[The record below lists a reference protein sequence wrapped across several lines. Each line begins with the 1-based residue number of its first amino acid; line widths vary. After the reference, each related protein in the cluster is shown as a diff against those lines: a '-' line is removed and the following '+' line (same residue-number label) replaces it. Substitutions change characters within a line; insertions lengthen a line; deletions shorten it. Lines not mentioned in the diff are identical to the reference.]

1 MLCWRAGLLVRIGGV
16 DAAGVQG
23 TLCDTV
29 ARRPAHEPLRVA
41 PHYRACERA
50 PLPVPGVRPRVAP
63 RYEPSGPAARQA
75 LAGGGAL
82 GAHWASR
89 SSCDGGAH
97 PQALGVSQNTDHT
110 AVLGEGQRL
119 LINDPTRFDGVRVIG
134 VDEHVWRHISY
145 GDKNRHR
152 YLGRDAHP
160 RSQRPLPALGHG
172 PRPLQAGLQNLAGLP
187 ARHVA

>member
-1 MLCWRAGLLVRIGGV
+1 MSDNQVDHPADITDTSRHTQREIMAPSAVWVVRKQTRHESPQRGFWRPLRCPIDRSRPARTHGLRALQSWVLTGV
-16 DAAGVQG
+16 VVQH
-23 TLCDTV
+23 LTV
-29 ARRPAHEPLRVA
+29 ARIA
-41 PHYRACERA
+41 
-50 PLPVPGVRPRVAP
+50 
-63 RYEPSGPAARQA
+63 
-75 LAGGGAL
+75 
-82 GAHWASR
+82 
-89 SSCDGGAH
+89 
-97 PQALGVSQNTDHT
+97 QALGMSWNTAHT

-145 GDKNRHR
+145 GDMNRHR